1 MKNYNVVLAKRIK
14 KLRLRALITFLY
26 VLSYNLL
33 TQSWFC
39 IAYKLPCIYAMHNT
53 QLTTE

>member
-1 MKNYNVVLAKRIK
+1 VIKNYNNVVLAKRIK
-14 KLRLRALITFLY
+14 KLSLHALITFLY

-39 IAYKLPCIYAMHNT
+39 ICWP
-53 QLTTE
+53 